1 MSVPVKLTDVVQ
13 AVKTQSDQSS
23 CYLDRETGKIELV
36 SDYDFEAAEKG
47 ETPVDSA
54 GVPWPGAALARR
66 ILDDEGDSFV
76 QLPTTRQISEYRI
89 IKRFCGT
96 VKDRWMAD
104 RLFAAI
110 NGQGAF
116 RRFRAEIRRLG
127 IDDDWQAYRRLSMRQ
142 VASEW
147 CEDHGVE
154 YLDE

>member
-1 MSVPVKLTDVVQ
+1 MGVPVKLSDIVE

-23 CYLDRETGKIELV
+23 CYLDRATGEIELV

-47 ETPVDSA
+47 ETPKDSA
-54 GVPWPGAALARR
+54 GVPWPGVALARR
-66 ILDDEGDSFV
+66 ILDDEDDAIV

-110 NGQGAF
+110 NGEGAF

-127 IDDDWQAYRRLSMRQ
+127 IDDDWQKYRRVTMRQ
-142 VASEW
+142 VAAEW
-147 CEDHGVE
+147 CEDHEVE
-154 YLDE
+154 HVDE